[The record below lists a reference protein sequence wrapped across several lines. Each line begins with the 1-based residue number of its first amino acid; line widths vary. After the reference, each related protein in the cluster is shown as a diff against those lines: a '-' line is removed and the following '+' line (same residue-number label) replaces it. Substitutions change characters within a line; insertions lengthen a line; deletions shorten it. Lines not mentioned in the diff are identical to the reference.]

1 MDEQLQNIMPPEQQA
16 PELPPLEAEELPDS
30 RASEVIFSA
39 PWFKI
44 AVGAVIVFLLAWG
57 GIAFFNRIFQK
68 SEVNVNEVQNVGTIN
83 RSIANNQAEKARNI
97 LGKQN
102 YNTVLQ
108 PQFSLQTLN
117 TITAS
122 DPKVALLQ
130 ALTILDNTVEFDVLV
145 YLSSSRDRDAAL
157 KIYENKLISGL
168 DNVNR
173 LLETMNKRDES
184 LTQEIITLTT
194 ENEQILPDLNR
205 SLIENPTNPQVVS
218 TYAQYVRLLQS
229 EAQLGVEQ
237 QLVREVIAQVNP
249 VLDKANK
256 RLQNITL
263 NKSALL
269 ANIQIV
275 NTKDQGLNLVN
286 NP

>member
-269 ANIQIV
+269 ANIQI
-275 NTKDQGLNLVN
+275 
-286 NP
+286 